1 MNRFVMN
8 QLVISC
14 TDREIVI
21 SLSMWPYAETALTN
35 SQAFQYYSGIL
46 YNIFSWHTSRKGISE
61 DDLLQIRPVC

>member
-1 MNRFVMN
+1 MKRF
-8 QLVISC
+8 VISC

-21 SLSMWPYAETALTN
+21 SLSMRPYAETALTN
-35 SQAFQYYSGIL
+35 IEAFQDYSGIM

>member
-1 MNRFVMN
+1 MKRFV
-8 QLVISC
+8 ISR

-21 SLSMWPYAETALTN
+21 SLSMRPYAETTLTN
-35 SQAFQYYSGIL
+35 SQAFQDYSGIL